1 MKDIINIMMVLVILI
16 CFFVGIIFFKDS
28 DHDKRESLKVI
39 EKAGFEHDCDNV
51 KVLFKK
57 KKFYKLDVCGKIRK
71 YQYNFDSDSFE
82 DITKQLSD

>member
-28 DHDKRESLKVI
+28 D
-39 EKAGFEHDCDNV
+39 HDCDNV